1 MFINGDLA
9 NRSKGTIL
17 RCVVAASQINC
28 LLRAKHQLVEESR
41 LTYLRLSRCERDNMG
56 SPVRLKK
63 VTKSPHFFHQAK
75 CFCGDAEIS
84 HLYSIKSGENALV
97 SLYNGKDQNILD
109 NLHCIIVHYLPSLV
123 LIHAASQSSVL
134 AIFEKRVE

>member
-1 MFINGDLA
+1 
-9 NRSKGTIL
+9 
-17 RCVVAASQINC
+17 
-28 LLRAKHQLVEESR
+28 
-41 LTYLRLSRCERDNMG
+41 MG

-109 NLHCIIVHYLPSLV
+109 NLHYQRFTEKVLKSLKVVEPQSLPPTPRLQNYT
-123 LIHAASQSSVL
+123 A
-134 AIFEKRVE
+134 